1 MLKKL
6 MSLKTV
12 VPVLAVAA
20 LSAPAFAAPI
30 DTASMNAGITEA
42 QTAILA
48 VIGAL
53 IALSVAIFGVTKVY
67 SFISKKAGA

>member
-1 MLKKL
+1 MLKKYL
-6 MSLKTV
+6 SLKTV
-12 VPVLAVAA
+12 VPALAVAT
-20 LSAPAFAAPI
+20 LVAPAFAAPI
-30 DTASMNAGITEA
+30 DTTTMTTVISEA

>member
-1 MLKKL
+1 MLKKHL
-6 MSLKTV
+6 SLKTV
-12 VPVLAVAA
+12 VPALAVAA
-20 LSAPAFAAPI
+20 LSAPAVAAPI
-30 DTASMNAGITEA
+30 DTASMTAGISEA

-53 IALSVAIFGVTKVY
+53 ISLSVAIFGVTKVY

>member
-1 MLKKL
+1 MLKKYL
-6 MSLKTV
+6 SLKTV
-12 VPVLAVAA
+12 VPALAVAT
-20 LSAPAFAAPI
+20 LVAPAFAAPI
-30 DTASMNAGITEA
+30 DTTTMTTGISEA

>member
-1 MLKKL
+1 MLKKHL
-6 MSLKTV
+6 SLKTV
-12 VPVLAVAA
+12 VPALAVAA
-20 LSAPAFAAPI
+20 LSAPAFAVI
-30 DTASMNAGITEA
+30 DTASMTAGISEA

>member
-1 MLKKL
+1 MLKKHL
-6 MSLKTV
+6 SLKKV
-12 VPVLAVAA
+12 VPAVLTAV
-20 LSAPAFAAPI
+20 SSVPAFAAV
-30 DTASMNAGITEA
+30 DTAAMTAGITEA

-67 SFISKKAGA
+67 SFISKKAGG

>member
-1 MLKKL
+1 MLKKFV
-6 MSLKTV
+6 SLKTV
-12 VPVLAVAA
+12 VPVVALAAA
-20 LSAPAFAAPI
+20 SAPAFAVI
-30 DTASMNAGITEA
+30 DTASMTAGISEA

>member
-1 MLKKL
+1 MLKKHL
-6 MSLKTV
+6 LLKTV
-12 VPVLAVAA
+12 VPALTVATLA
-20 LSAPAFAAPI
+20 APVFAAPI
-30 DTASMNAGITEA
+30 DTTSMTLGISEA

>member
-1 MLKKL
+1 MLKKM

-12 VPVLAVAA
+12 VPAVLTAV
-20 LSAPAFAAPI
+20 SSVPAFAAV
-30 DTASMNAGITEA
+30 DTAAMTAGITEA

-67 SFISKKAGA
+67 SFISKKAGG

>member
-12 VPVLAVAA
+12 VPAVLTAV
-20 LSAPAFAAPI
+20 SSVPAFAAV
-30 DTASMNAGITEA
+30 DTAAMTAGITEA

-67 SFISKKAGA
+67 SFISKKAGG